1 MIYLRTNLRYYKG
14 IENELRY
21 RAAKLG
27 PGFFKE
33 MIVVYE

>member
-1 MIYLRTNLRYYKG
+1 MIYLRTNLLYYKG
-14 IENELRY
+14 IENKLRY